1 MRFRD
6 RPWVNVVLFIATC
19 CTVTTMH
26 LEVMQVEALVR
37 EPRLLLAG
45 VPFAATLMS
54 ILLAH
59 EMGHWLTARRNGVA
73 QTLPYFIPAPTRLG
87 TLGALLFLR
96 GKPASRGVL
105 LDIAVM
111 GPYAG
116 LVLAIPAVAWGLAH
130 SPAAPHPVGEVVLGD
145 SLLFAGLRALFMPGA
160 RYLALHPMA
169 EAGWYGLFITSLNL
183 IPAAQLDGGHV
194 TYALFGRAHGLVSL
208 TASVALLVSGALMLV
223 LPSLA
228 GMRLTGGLW
237 VSWALLLLFFGPGHA
252 DVGDRAQPLS
262 RAQRVR
268 GVGALVAFALTFMP
282 VPFFIVLP

>member
-1 MRFRD
+1 
-6 RPWVNVVLFIATC
+6 
-19 CTVTTMH
+19 MH
-26 LEVMQVEALVR
+26 LPVTRVDELVR

-59 EMGHWLTARRNGVA
+59 EMGHYLTARKNGVR

-87 TLGALLFLR
+87 TMGALLFLR
-96 GKPASRGVL
+96 SKPPNRGAL

-116 LVLAIPAVAWGLAH
+116 LLLAVPAVAWGLAH
-130 SPAAPHPVGEVVLGD
+130 SVAAAQPPSDIVLGD
-145 SLLFAGLRALFMPGA
+145 SLLFGALRALLVPDA
-160 RYLALHPMA
+160 RFLELHPMA

-194 TYALFGRAHGLVSL
+194 AYALFGRAHAALSL
-208 TASVALLVSGALMLV
+208 GASVALLVAGALMLGIDT
-223 LPSLA
+223 LA
-228 GMRLTGGLW
+228 PARLTGGLW
-237 VSWALLLLFFGPGHA
+237 VSWAILLVLFNTRHA
-252 DVGDRAQPLS
+252 EVVDRELPLS

-268 GVGALVAFALTFMP
+268 GVGALVAFALTFIP
-282 VPFFIVLP
+282 VPFFIVMP